1 MHLTNVS
8 HVKPCINQMSV
19 VMAGRKISKQQALV
33 QAVAAQQGL
42 TLETEVLTRGGEA
55 YTVTMNVID
64 SEWEKEAAAIKAQF
78 PNATLKPRY
87 VRKAIT
93 RMSKK
98 RTSGY
103 VFRFRNSEGELI
115 HTRVVKYYQ
124 PAQWRQLQVTVN
136 QMDQELTLIQK

>member
-1 MHLTNVS
+1 M
-8 HVKPCINQMSV
+8 NQMSN
-19 VMAGRKISKQQALV
+19 VMTGRKISKQQALV
-33 QAVAAQQGL
+33 QAVAKQQGL
-42 TLETEVLTRGGEA
+42 TVETEVLTRGGN
-55 YTVTMNVID
+55 VTTQTQRVID
-64 SEWEKEAAAIKAQF
+64 PEWQKEAAAIKAQY
-78 PNATLKPRY
+78 PNMELRPRYTLKQ
-87 VRKAIT
+87 VTVK
-93 RMSKK
+93 SKS

>member
-1 MHLTNVS
+1 MSNV
-8 HVKPCINQMSV
+8 MT
-19 VMAGRKISKQQALV
+19 GRKISQQQALV
-33 QAVAAQQGL
+33 QAVAKQNGL
-42 TLETEVLTRGGEA
+42 TVETEVLTRGGGLVTK
-55 YTVTMNVID
+55 TVRVID
-64 SEWEKEAAAIKAQF
+64 KAAEADAAKLRAEYPGLQLSIR
-78 PNATLKPRY
+78 PTLKQ
-87 VRKAIT
+87 VTVKAK
-93 RMSKK
+93 S